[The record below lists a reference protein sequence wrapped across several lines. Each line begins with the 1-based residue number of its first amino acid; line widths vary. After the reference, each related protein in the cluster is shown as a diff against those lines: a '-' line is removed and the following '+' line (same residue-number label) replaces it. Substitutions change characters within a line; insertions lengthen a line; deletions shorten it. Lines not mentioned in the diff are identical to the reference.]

1 MRNLIL
7 SGGVAHDYAR
17 TSPMLVATLSEVG
30 IDSHIHESFAVVEDE
45 RLSNFD
51 IITLN
56 CVRWTCRQTPAW
68 RDEWSFELSSAA
80 RDGLLGHLAAG
91 KGILAMHAATI
102 CFDDWPIYR
111 DILGAWWEWGH
122 SGHAPVQEH
131 TVSVVDDRHPI
142 TRDLGEFMIIDEL
155 YTGARITDEV
165 EPLLSGTWD
174 GVTEPLLW
182 TRQYG
187 GGHICYNALG
197 HGAEAFAHPVM
208 QTLLR
213 RQALWLQNIGR

>member
-17 TSPMLVATLSEVG
+17 TSPMLVATLSQVG

-51 IITLN
+51 IIPLN

-142 TRDLGEFMIIDEL
+142 TRDLGEFMI
-155 YTGARITDEV
+155 TDEV